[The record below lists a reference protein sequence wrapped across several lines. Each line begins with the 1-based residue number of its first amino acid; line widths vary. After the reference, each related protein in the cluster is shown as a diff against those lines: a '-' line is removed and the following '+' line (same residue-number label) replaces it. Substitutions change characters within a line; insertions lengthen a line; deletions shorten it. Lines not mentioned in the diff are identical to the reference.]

1 MTPLT
6 IKGLRISRRGGMPGE
21 GGDLSL
27 QKLGLLREADVF
39 RDLSDEQMH
48 QVEEMTVMTGC
59 PTGRVIYAPGETGE
73 VLFILKKGKVQLYRL
88 GPDGKKLLINTIG
101 PGTLFGDMPFTGH
114 RMLESYAEAVEE
126 SLLCVMSRE
135 DIEEL
140 IRAYP
145 TVGIRLIGTLAERLG
160 EVEARLEE
168 STLMHISA
176 RVAAALT
183 RLTEQQGP
191 VLAVT
196 HQELADIIGTH
207 RETVTRALGEFQE
220 KALIELSRGKIKV
233 SDPARLRSLASGW
246 DATERS

>member
-1 MTPLT
+1 
-6 IKGLRISRRGGMPGE
+6 
-21 GGDLSL
+21 
-27 QKLGLLREADVF
+27 
-39 RDLSDEQMH
+39 
-48 QVEEMTVMTGC
+48 
-59 PTGRVIYAPGETGE
+59 
-73 VLFILKKGKVQLYRL
+73 
-88 GPDGKKLLINTIG
+88 
-101 PGTLFGDMPFTGH
+101 
-114 RMLESYAEAVEE
+114 
-126 SLLCVMSRE
+126 
-135 DIEEL
+135 
-140 IRAYP
+140 
-145 TVGIRLIGTLAERLG
+145 
-160 EVEARLEE
+160 
-168 STLMHISA
+168 MHISA